1 MDAPAELVTQ
11 PCPECGKEF
20 TGKARGPGNVAMKI
34 GGHRYREHGYR
45 NPDAKKSH
53 KKKRTTDDDATP
65 VLAVVHDMADEI
77 GKGKRPPTADELAGA
92 LGKGL
97 SVASVAVASYFAET
111 DPTIAVGIEGDKDRD
126 DLVDYLS
133 LPPAHARNVMSPVG
147 RLIATTPLNKRYGR
161 TIVEN
166 VDVVESI
173 GEVGKLVL
181 HWRRYMHLRS
191 EAVAGQRPAQPM
203 ASFVVPPPQTTPNN
217 GNTPLI
223 SVPPGPQDGSVT
235 DQMAGKLVT
244 PDDLL
249 GLN

>member
-1 MDAPAELVTQ
+1 MAEPEIVTT

-20 TGKARGPGNVAMKI
+20 TGPATGRGSVLFKI
-34 GGHRYREHGYR
+34 GGHRAREHNYR
-45 NPDAKKSH
+45 NPGAKSH
-53 KKKRTTDDDATP
+53 KKKSPRVTDDNATP
-65 VLAVVHDMADEI
+65 ILAVVHDMADEM
-77 GKGKRPPTADELAGA
+77 GKGKRAPSADELAAA

-111 DPTIAVGIEGDKDRD
+111 DPTISDGPEGDKDRD

-173 GEVGKLVL
+173 GEVGKLVM
-181 HWRRYMHLRS
+181 HWRRYMRLRN
-191 EAVAGQRPAQPM
+191 EATQARNPGPIPL
-203 ASFVVPPPQTTPNN
+203 ASFVVPQAATTTN
-217 GNTPLI
+217 G
-223 SVPPGPQDGSVT
+223 SVPPGPQPGEVT
-235 DQMAGKLVT
+235 DQMSGTVLTA
-244 PDDLL
+244 DDISRLHSL
-249 GLN
+249 